1 MDINVIDFLKDIKHF
16 EYYFSNRNLILGLM
30 IVGFVIL
37 SVCLTEE
44 IKQEIKN
51 EEWKES
57 LIKTL
62 ISVLIIVMVGTGL
75 NAAGME
81 IVFSVD
87 HMPILLFSAAVII
100 TTILQGIECFR
111 FYKNYGEIIKRA
123 NRIYIGITEC
133 TIFLLAVM
141 GRLETIELLTA
152 VAGCLTME
160 VLNIFWENYTYTEKT
175 SKIDKQNQTVDIPI
189 TKKENLFES
198 RKQQLSQVCRKL
210 ERLDTEPFAVAVSG
224 KWGTG
229 KTSLVWSV
237 RNSTL

>member
-37 SVCLTEE
+37 SVCLAEE

-133 TIFLLAVM
+133 TMFLLAVM

-189 TKKENLFES
+189 TKK
-198 RKQQLSQVCRKL
+198 KICLSQ
-210 ERLDTEPFAVAVSG
+210 E
-224 KWGTG
+224 
-229 KTSLVWSV
+229 
-237 RNSTL
+237 NNN

>member
-37 SVCLTEE
+37 SVCLAEE

-133 TIFLLAVM
+133 TMFLLAVM

-175 SKIDKQNQTVDIPI
+175 SKIGCKTLGMKQYMHLLKMQKIDHGVKI
-189 TKKENLFES
+189 F
-198 RKQQLSQVCRKL
+198 RKQIEFIFCQWQEQEYYLRHIY
-210 ERLDTEPFAVAVSG
+210 
-224 KWGTG
+224 
-229 KTSLVWSV
+229 
-237 RNSTL
+237 